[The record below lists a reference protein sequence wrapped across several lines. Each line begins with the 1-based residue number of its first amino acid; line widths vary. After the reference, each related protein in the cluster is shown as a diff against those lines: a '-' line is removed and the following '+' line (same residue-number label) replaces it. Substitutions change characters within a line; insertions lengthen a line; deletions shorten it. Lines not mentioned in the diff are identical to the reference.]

1 MVSFEIS
8 FLKEKLYDSDRSSK
22 KERRAGGGGVEGRP
36 AKARLRNSNS
46 IVTYGMKGFK
56 DTLVTYRGRF

>member
-1 MVSFEIS
+1 MIAIDPV
-8 FLKEKLYDSDRSSK
+8 RK
-22 KERRAGGGGVEGRP
+22 KDGRGGGGVEGRP